1 CLGRPCLGRPCLGRP
16 CLGRPCLGLACL
28 WLLSACGAADA
39 ARADGSA
46 SLEAVLSIERLE
58 EAGRTDTPSASA
70 MAQFVILP
78 SDADVHDTLG
88 AAGLHSQLPERS
100 GCVDLAA
107 AEAALARRAPGAQG
121 NGAALRYTLREP
133 LELLEAGEVSIRA
146 GEMLTRLALN
156 SFPPSGSAS
165 GVIYTTPDQSA
176 APLPPDENY
185 AIAATGSS
193 TIPPLSIAGRAPGSL
208 SDITIGGL
216 PLERVQQIA
225 AGQPLDITWA
235 GGVAGDRVYVE
246 LADNEHSL
254 ACAFPDEDGSG
265 TVPGVLTAQLR
276 PDPYLGPDN
285 GSNTGSN
292 TGSSTGSGAIRLS
305 VHRVREAVQ
314 PEAVLPG
321 EGLSL
326 ETTVR
331 FDFETTAVLRVQ

>member
-1 CLGRPCLGRPCLGRP
+1 MLC
-16 CLGRPCLGLACL
+16 
-28 WLLSACGAADA
+28 ACGASDA
-39 ARADGSA
+39 ARTDGSA

-58 EAGRTDTPSASA
+58 EAGRTDTSSASA

-88 AAGLHSQLPERS
+88 AAGLHSQLPEHT

-107 AEAALARRAPGAQG
+107 AEATRGAQ
-121 NGAALRYTLREP
+121 AVPARRYTLREP

-176 APLPPDENY
+176 DPLPPDENY
-185 AIAATGSS
+185 AIRATGSN

-208 SDITIGGL
+208 NDITIGGV

-225 AGQPLDITWA
+225 AGVPLDITWGEGA
-235 GGVAGDRVYVE
+235 LGDRVYVE
-246 LADNEHSL
+246 LADNDHNL
-254 ACAFPDEDGSG
+254 ACAFPDEEGSG
-265 TVPGVLTAQLR
+265 TVPSALTAQLQ
-276 PDPYLGPDN
+276 P
-285 GSNTGSN
+285 
-292 TGSSTGSGAIRLS
+292 GSGAASAIRLS

-314 PEAVLPG
+314 PETLLPDARGETMG

>member
-1 CLGRPCLGRPCLGRP
+1 VV
-16 CLGRPCLGLACL
+16 GLWVLC
-28 WLLSACGAADA
+28 ACGAADA
-39 ARADGSA
+39 ARTDGSA

-58 EAGRTDTPSASA
+58 EAGRTDTSSASA

-88 AAGLHSQLPERS
+88 AAGLHNQLPERT

-107 AEAALARRAPGAQG
+107 TEAASTGARGTQAVP
-121 NGAALRYTLREP
+121 ALRYTLREP

-176 APLPPDENY
+176 DPLPADENY
-185 AIAATGSS
+185 AIRATGSS

-208 SDITIGGL
+208 NDITIGGL

-225 AGQPLDITWA
+225 AGLPLDITWA
-235 GGVAGDRVYVE
+235 EGAVGDRVYVE
-246 LADNEHSL
+246 LVDNDHNL
-254 ACAFPDEDGSG
+254 ACAFPDEEGSG
-265 TVPGVLTAQLR
+265 TVPSAFTAQLR
-276 PDPYLGPDN
+276 PASDIP
-285 GSNTGSN
+285 S
-292 TGSSTGSGAIRLS
+292 AVRLS

-314 PEAVLPG
+314 PETLLPDVRG
-321 EGLSL
+321 EAMGESLSL